1 MDIEKL
7 VEINRSLNTTN
18 IKGKEYVEV
27 NQRVMGFKFLFPN
40 GRIYT
45 EVINRTENSIC
56 IQAFV
61 YEDKD
66 DVTPLA
72 TGIAEEEKGTSF
84 INNLSYVENC
94 ETSAVGRALG
104 FIGLGI
110 TTSIASF
117 EEVKTSELNDEGD
130 KPISESQLSAIKLAI
145 SNKNLSANDVKE
157 MLKEFGVERVS
168 EIKKSDLV
176 KFYQAIERK

>member
-56 IQAFV
+56 IQAYV

-66 DVTPLA
+66 DVMPLA

-130 KPISESQLSAIKLAI
+130 KRISESQLSAIKLAI
-145 SNKNLSANDVKE
+145 SNKNLSSNDVKE
-157 MLKEFGVERVS
+157 ILKEFGVERVS

-176 KFYQAIERK
+176 KFYQDIERK

>member
-56 IQAFV
+56 IQAYV

-130 KPISESQLSAIKLAI
+130 KTISESQLSAIKLAI